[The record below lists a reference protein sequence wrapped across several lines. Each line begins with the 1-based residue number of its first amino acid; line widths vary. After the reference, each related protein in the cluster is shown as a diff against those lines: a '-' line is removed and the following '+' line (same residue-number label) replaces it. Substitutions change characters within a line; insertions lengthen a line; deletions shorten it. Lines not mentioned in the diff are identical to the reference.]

1 MRGMTTTKAF
11 PTTSAETLQDDQRR
25 RSELARF
32 LPLWPAERA
41 DLSLSGRDRIIRLL
55 AKALRHERC
64 RGVVGHW
71 AYDLARHAALLRI
84 YKAEV
89 RGRRGRVS
97 EAVES
102 GTNSEDHG
110 FLPSTDLPLPL
121 LPPHIPNDIAPPP
134 S

>member
-1 MRGMTTTKAF
+1 MRGMTTTKAC
-11 PTTSAETLQDDQRR
+11 PTPSAETLQDDHRR

-64 RGVVGHW
+64 RGAAGHW

-84 YKAEV
+84 YQ
-89 RGRRGRVS
+89 
-97 EAVES
+97 
-102 GTNSEDHG
+102 
-110 FLPSTDLPLPL
+110 
-121 LPPHIPNDIAPPP
+121 
-134 S
+134 